1 MEVTELT
8 VGPELATSVQPPKV
22 KPAPEPKSLPIQ
34 SIYSKSEDGIDEN
47 LLIMLHGLGEYIAV
61 HDIFK
66 HLFVSL
72 NEGDTEK
79 PFANLARQLCLPQT
93 ATLSLR
99 APKR

>member
-1 MEVTELT
+1 MEVSEHT
-8 VGPELATSVQPPKV
+8 VGHEVATSVQRPTV
-22 KPAPEPKSLPIQ
+22 KPDPEPKSHPIQ

-47 LLIMLHGLGEYIAV
+47 LIIMLHGLGEYIAV

-79 PFANLARQLCLPQT
+79 PFANFARQLCLPQT

-99 APKR
+99 APHR